1 VEPLS
6 YRSSWTHSLDPLF
19 DPLKAVVAMP
29 SATLEEITD
38 YIMDKEAIFESWR
51 RFKAGLASGKANL
64 NRSYRR

>member
-1 VEPLS
+1 MSLALQCAAPFQLPL
-6 YRSSWTHSLDPLF
+6 LPFFLQ
-19 DPLKAVVAMP
+19 AVVAMP

-51 RFKAGLASGKANL
+51 RFKAGLASGKVSL